1 MIRGAC
7 QTVAPPSGARG
18 TRATLGS
25 CLTAQESVRVTPT
38 NLPKRLWISQPG
50 ELKIANLPLRVVRTL
65 RPSHLDGWAASR
77 VVKREPRHCRRGSAA
92 RLPEKPLKRGTV
104 KNLEWAIVADAS
116 KPEWPPLLPL
126 GFHGLDAA
134 ARKRLCVDRFP
145 ESVTRPRI
153 LANLETLIVA
163 VNRQAIAGHIWI
175 DGSFLTEKL
184 NPDDVDIAL
193 VVPRATVLAF
203 SRAQRLFFDELSDKK
218 LYDQYKLDSYG
229 IALDV
234 GTDVG
239 DYTLAYWLRQFGFS
253 RDDVPKGIVRI
264 SVPFVVV
271 P

>member
-1 MIRGAC
+1 MVD
-7 QTVAPPSGARG
+7 T
-18 TRATLGS
+18 
-25 CLTAQESVRVTPT
+25 
-38 NLPKRLWISQPG
+38 
-50 ELKIANLPLRVVRTL
+50 
-65 RPSHLDGWAASR
+65 
-77 VVKREPRHCRRGSAA
+77 
-92 RLPEKPLKRGTV
+92 
-104 KNLEWAIVADAS
+104 S

-134 ARKRLCVDRFP
+134 ARKRICVERFP
-145 ESVTRPRI
+145 ASVTRPRI
-153 LANLETLIVA
+153 LTNLETLIVA
-163 VNRQAIAGHIWI
+163 VNQQGIVGHIWI

-203 SRAQRLFFDELSDKK
+203 SAAQKQFFDEFSDKK
-218 LYDQYKLDSYG
+218 LYDQYKVDSYG

-253 RDDVPKGIVRI
+253 RNDVPKGIVRVT
-264 SVPFVVV
+264 VPFVVV